1 MSETLKTAFD
11 PSAPADERVQ
21 AHTEASEAALRKGLS
36 DLIPSAEIQPVI
48 DWINADLEEQAFAK
62 SMRHN
67 NVVQFPGGRERGK
80 KSGMQ
85 SVYVDDLQLIIRGEW
100 YEKPGF
106 LSPDA
111 MRTMVQQ
118 TPILS
123 AIINTRIRQVSRF
136 CRVQEI
142 GRGPGFEIRH
152 IDRDHQLTDS
162 EKDSVIMLQ
171 KFFSNC
177 GFEFDARRRRA
188 LKRDNFSNFM
198 AKLVRDSLTMDMTA
212 IETEMKRDKSLGVDG
227 MYALDGATIRLC
239 DEDGYH
245 GDDSIVALQVVNGAV
260 RTAYSPFDIIT
271 EVRNPRSDVLIGG
284 YGLSETELLIKVTT
298 GLLNVLNLNADYFNK
313 NSIPPGVLHL
323 HGNYAQEDLAAFRRY
338 WRAMIN
344 GGGGPGASRFSMPV
358 LVSKDQDSKA
368 SFEKFGVDVDD
379 MLFGKFVTFLTSI
392 ACSIYAMD
400 PSEISF
406 ESFTSGRAPLAG
418 SDTEQKLA
426 SSVDKGLRPLLTYF
440 EDTFSDY
447 VVSTFDSN
455 YCFRWTGLD
464 EEDRQI
470 TEERARLVLTV
481 NELRAQE
488 GYDALEGPLGDA
500 PINPSLVGPWMQM
513 SQAGDEGDPGAPGAQ
528 DDPENGEPAVDE
540 GGNPTEGQEASPEI
554 EAQLN
559 EIEDLAGQVGEDFWK
574 SMTDVTVFKVGG

>member
-1 MSETLKTAFD
+1 
-11 PSAPADERVQ
+11 
-21 AHTEASEAALRKGLS
+21 
-36 DLIPSAEIQPVI
+36 
-48 DWINADLEEQAFAK
+48 
-62 SMRHN
+62 
-67 NVVQFPGGRERGK
+67 
-80 KSGMQ
+80 
-85 SVYVDDLQLIIRGEW
+85 
-100 YEKPGF
+100 
-106 LSPDA
+106 
-111 MRTMVQQ
+111 
-118 TPILS
+118 
-123 AIINTRIRQVSRF
+123 
-136 CRVQEI
+136 
-142 GRGPGFEIRH
+142 
-152 IDRDHQLTDS
+152 
-162 EKDSVIMLQ
+162 
-171 KFFSNC
+171 
-177 GFEFDARRRRA
+177 
-188 LKRDNFSNFM
+188 M

-212 IETEMKRDKSLGVDG
+212 IETEMKRDRSMGIDG
-227 MYALDGATIRLC
+227 LYAVDGATIRLC

-368 SFEKFGVDVDD
+368 SCEKFGVDVDD

-426 SSVDKGLRPLLTYF
+426 SSVDKGLRPLLTFF

-464 EEDRQI
+464 EDDRQI

-488 GYDALEGPLGDA
+488 GYDAMEGPLGDA

-513 SQAGDEGDPGAPGAQ
+513 SQAGGEGDPGAPGAQ
-528 DDPENGEPAVDE
+528 DGPEDGEPAVDE
-540 GGNPTEGQEASPEI
+540 DGNPIEGQEASPEI

>member
-1 MSETLKTAFD
+1 MSDALQTAFN
-11 PSAPADERVQ
+11 PEAPADERQQ
-21 AHTEASEAALRKGLS
+21 AHSEATQAALSSGLAS
-36 DLIPSAEIQPVI
+36 LLPSAEIQPVI
-48 DWINADLEEQAFAK
+48 DWITADLEEQAFAK
-62 SMRHN
+62 AMA
-67 NVVQFPGGRERGK
+67 NVVQFPGGRQRDTK
-80 KSGMQ
+80 KAGMK
-85 SVYVDDLQLIIRGEW
+85 SVYLDDLQLLIRGEW

-106 LSPDA
+106 LSPEA

-123 AIINTRIRQVSRF
+123 AILGTRIRQVSRF
-136 CRVQEI
+136 CRPQES

-152 IDRDHQLTDS
+152 VDRDRELTDS
-162 EKDSVIMLQ
+162 ERDSVIVMQ
-171 KFFSNC
+171 KFFTNC
-177 GFEFDARRRRA
+177 GMEFDARRRRA
-188 LKRDNFSNFM
+188 LKRDNFTAFM
-198 AKLVRDSLTMDMTA
+198 SKLVRDSLTMDMTA
-212 IETEMKRDKSLGVDG
+212 IETEMKRDRSKGIDG
-227 MYALDGATIRLC
+227 LYAIDGATIRLC

-260 RTAYSPFDIIT
+260 RTAYTPFDIIT
-271 EVRNPRSDVLIGG
+271 EVRNPRSDILIGG

-338 WRAMIN
+338 WRAMIT
-344 GGGGPGASRFSMPV
+344 GGGGPGSSRFSMPV

-406 ESFTSGRAPLAG
+406 ESFTAGRAPLSG
-418 SDTEQKLA
+418 SDTTEKLA

-440 EDTFSDY
+440 EDVFSDY

-464 EEDRQI
+464 EDDKQVTED
-470 TEERARLVLTV
+470 RARLVLTV

-488 GYDALEGPLGDA
+488 GYENLEGPLGDA
-500 PINPSLVGPWMQM
+500 PLNPSLVGPWMQL
-513 SQAGDEGDPGAPGAQ
+513 SQAGMGENVPGTMDGQADGEMPEGDDAQ
-528 DDPENGEPAVDE
+528 EDDPQSRATD
-540 GGNPTEGQEASPEI
+540 
-554 EAQLN
+554 AQLDELN
-559 EIEDLAGQVGEDFWK
+559 QLADQVGEDFWK
-574 SMTDVTVFKVGG
+574 SMVGATVFKLG